1 MHLGALQIELIVRAS
16 ESLKDKRRVIKS
28 VKDRLHREQMISVA
42 EVATQDHLQVATLGI
57 AVASE
62 GAQRCAAVLDSV
74 VSKLEERASRP
85 GAGELTYEIGSQSRR
100 VMALEEIPVTD
111 PEAGRAA
118 VDAEMLRYAE
128 TEGFSS

>member
-1 MHLGALQIELIVRAS
+1 
-16 ESLKDKRRVIKS
+16 
-28 VKDRLHREQMISVA
+28 
-42 EVATQDHLQVATLGI
+42 
-57 AVASE
+57 
-62 GAQRCAAVLDSV
+62 
-74 VSKLEERASRP
+74 
-85 GAGELTYEIGSQSRR
+85 